1 MAEVMK
7 LTKKTHVKLVYGNHW
22 NFGINVG
29 DTFLLI
35 KHALEGYNIL
45 ADIEKEPS
53 PDHINIVMENFND
66 EYIEKMRD
74 VYQKGGRFIIIGT
87 EFLTGSSFNDFKFDG
102 DSSYYFDAEYWSN
115 RYRCFIEATHLS
127 QAVWHFSDVAAHDFS
142 NLLDLPVFYFPHYH
156 VAEFKQV
163 QHRCDQ
169 DKDIDF
175 LFTGA
180 KTDYRLDILQQLS
193 AKGYKVE
200 VMHALTAPFH
210 RNDLIAR
217 SKIALNLKQFE
228 QWPYPSQSR
237 FFYHIINESLLITE
251 ATEVEADIQ
260 PYVLTAQGNFIEY
273 CQYQLEKGRFNE
285 RAQENTRHFAQE
297 KPMQPS
303 ILQILEGS
311 SLL

>member
-1 MAEVMK
+1 MK
-7 LTKKTHVKLVYGNHW
+7 NKVLKLVYGNHW
-22 NFGINVG
+22 NFGINIG
-29 DTFLLI
+29 DTLLLV
-35 KHALEGYNIL
+35 KYALETCGL
-45 ADIEKEPS
+45 FADIEKEPS
-53 PDHINIVMENFND
+53 PNHINILMENFNE
-66 EYIEKMRD
+66 EYIAKMSNI
-74 VYQKGGRFIIIGT
+74 YKEGGRFIIIGT
-87 EFLTGSSFNDFKFDG
+87 EFLTKNTFNNFEFEG
-102 DSSYYFDAEYWSN
+102 DSSYYFDESYWSN
-115 RYRCFIEATHLS
+115 RFNYFIKATEFA
-127 QAVWHFSDVAAHDFS
+127 QAVWHFSDIAAKDYEK
-142 NLLDLPVFYFPHYH
+142 LLDVPVFYFPHHYLQ
-156 VAEFKQV
+156 AFKQV

-180 KTDYRLDILQQLS
+180 KTDYRLNILHQLS

-273 CQYQLEKGRFNE
+273 CQYQLEKGHFNE
-285 RAQENTRHFAQE
+285 RAQENTRRFAQE
-297 KPMQPS
+297 KPMLPS